1 MSFKVKKGNRILTIG
16 ESEKGYYLSEGYD
29 VVAFND
35 ENKKYEVTE
44 TATGGKSYT
53 VAEYNAIKAE
63 RVELEAENAKLK
75 AQIAKL
81 KKDAPK

>member
-1 MSFKVKKGNRILTIG
+1 MFFKVKKGNRILTIG

-53 VAEYNAIKAE
+53 VAEYSAVKTE
-63 RVELEAENAKLK
+63 RDKFEKENAELK
-75 AQIAKL
+75 AKIAKL
-81 KKDAPK
+81 KKDASK